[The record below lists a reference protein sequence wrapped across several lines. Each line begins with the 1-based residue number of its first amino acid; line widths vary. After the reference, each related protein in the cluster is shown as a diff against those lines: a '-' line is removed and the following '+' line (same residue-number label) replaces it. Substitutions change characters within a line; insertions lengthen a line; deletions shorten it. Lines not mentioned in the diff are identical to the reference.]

1 MFGPLVTRVI
11 GWFGFR
17 LTASCGALL
26 LSISFFASSFV
37 DSFWLFFMLFSI
49 PTGLGSAASYHC
61 AISIVLKHF
70 VKSRSLVVGIL
81 ASTSS
86 VGMFAMT
93 QITEALLS
101 RYGLQNTVRGWALL
115 FFITVPLACIYN
127 TRDNVQNDNVSTI
140 EENTKERPENT
151 HSSVLR
157 NGSFVVYL
165 VSVSLVFFAAFT
177 PQIYMVR
184 FYHKNLSKLSYL
196 RRILF

>member
-37 DSFWLFFMLFSI
+37 DNFWLFFMLFSI

-61 AISIVLKHF
+61 AILIVLKYF
-70 VKSRSLVVGIL
+70 VKWRSLVVGIL

-93 QITEALLS
+93 QITETLLS

-115 FFITVPLACIYN
+115 FFITVPLTCIYN
-127 TRDNVQNDNVSTI
+127 TRDNVQNDVSTI
-140 EENTKERPENT
+140 EENTKEHTFPRT
-151 HSSVLR
+151 HIHPFCGMARLWSISFQSAWCSLLR
-157 NGSFVVYL
+157 L
-165 VSVSLVFFAAFT
+165 L
-177 PQIYMVR
+177 
-184 FYHKNLSKLSYL
+184 HKF
-196 RRILF
+196 IW